1 MTNRVLTTFS
11 LPALAAALLFASPVA
26 AQTTECQPDD
36 LFCAELRIGP
46 GSAGV
51 RIGGAPPPP
60 PVVVQSAPE
69 PPVVVVEQA
78 PPPPPPQVV
87 VRPAP
92 QPPTVIVQQP
102 PPPPPPQ
109 TVYVQPAPRQVVV
122 QPERERFPYSS
133 TGIHLHA
140 GGLFGDNVAMGGTG
154 AAFRIRPIPHLAIDL
169 GAGIYGGDDYNG
181 MSRWEVPVTG
191 DLLFF
196 FNPQH
201 RFQFYALAGIGLSFG
216 HAEGHNF
223 RSPSPGWQSRDF
235 VHLGGE
241 LGLGV
246 EWRISRVFALNLD
259 VRGFIR
265 ERVDGNGEPEF
276 LEYTREGWQ
285 STDTSA
291 GVLGRLGMTFYFGH

>member
-1 MTNRVLTTFS
+1 MTNRALTIFS
-11 LPALAAALLFASPVA
+11 LPALAAALLFASPA
-26 AQTTECQPDD
+26 SAQTTECQPDD

-51 RIGGAPPPP
+51 RVGGAPPPP
-60 PVVVQSAPE
+60 PAPQ
-69 PPVVVVEQA
+69 PPVVVVEQE
-78 PPPPPPQVV
+78 PPPPPPPVV

-109 TVYVQPAPRQVVV
+109 TVYVQQPPRRVAV
-122 QPERERFPYSS
+122 QRERERFPYSS
-133 TGIHLHA
+133 TGLHLHV

-201 RFQFYALAGIGLSFG
+201 RFQFYALAGIGLSVG
-216 HAEGHNF
+216 HAEGYNF
-223 RSPSPGWQSRDF
+223 RDPYARYQSRDLI
-235 VHLGGE
+235 HLGGE

-265 ERVDGNGEPEF
+265 ERVDGSPEPEF
-276 LEYTREGWQ
+276 RELTSEGWQ
-285 STDTSA
+285 STNTSA